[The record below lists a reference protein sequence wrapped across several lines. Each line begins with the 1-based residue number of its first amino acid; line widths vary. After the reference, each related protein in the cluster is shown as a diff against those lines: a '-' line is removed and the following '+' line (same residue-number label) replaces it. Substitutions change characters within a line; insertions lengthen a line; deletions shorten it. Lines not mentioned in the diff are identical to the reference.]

1 MAMGTMCRQG
11 ARLAMQQRAMPPALV
26 RRAGRD
32 SHLPGFVD
40 CLASLEPKALSLE
53 MAGVRTLHDRA
64 SIQQGTGNMAAGYQ
78 ATSMTERRFCIGQL
92 RQSGLFKAPTRLPAD
107 SSSIHM
113 NALAWASAHVLPDGG
128 TTPHC
133 HAGLVPPPLVP
144 SA

>member
-1 MAMGTMCRQG
+1 
-11 ARLAMQQRAMPPALV
+11 
-26 RRAGRD
+26 
-32 SHLPGFVD
+32 
-40 CLASLEPKALSLE
+40 
-53 MAGVRTLHDRA
+53 
-64 SIQQGTGNMAAGYQ
+64 MAAGYQ